1 MRKLLS
7 FLFLVA
13 LAAAVWFGGRWF
25 VHRGEAKVTI
35 VFDDARG
42 LERGD
47 PVTENGAVVG
57 RVVSVDRLDD
67 KNAVTVR
74 LSRDHR
80 RSIVTDSMFA
90 VDHHALVV
98 ANTFAVGRP
107 VDDGAILTAREDG
120 VSRWLAKHGGAV
132 KPYLDAA
139 RVKADQWI
147 DDDFDGW
154 TAKLPEWKREGS
166 GSLERHVEEVKA
178 RVAEAEASLTKSNR
192 LDDAKKLKDKLNRW
206 LEQAKKN

>member
-13 LAAAVWFGGRWF
+13 LAAMVWFGGRWF
-25 VHRGEAKVTI
+25 VHRSEAKVTI
-35 VFDDARG
+35 VFNDARG
-42 LERGD
+42 LQRGD
-47 PVTENGAVVG
+47 PVTENGAVIG

-74 LSRDHR
+74 LSHGHR
-80 RSIVTDSMFA
+80 RAIVTDSMFTI
-90 VDHHALVV
+90 DHRSLVV

-107 VDDGAILTAREDG
+107 VDDGAILNAREDG

-139 RVKADQWI
+139 RAKADQWI
-147 DDDFDGW
+147 DDDFDSW

-178 RVAEAEASLTKSNR
+178 RVAKAEESLKSLNR
-192 LDDAKKLKDKLNRW
+192 LEDAKKLKDKLNRW
-206 LEQAKKN
+206 LEEAKKN